1 MPTFLPVRGKCV
13 TPFPPIGTVPCSH
26 PGFYLR
32 TCRRDRLGRMTCNGR
47 SSLCNGCLAAVAS
60 LFVAALAGC
69 SPHQSPDR
77 EPLRIGTAKQLFID
91 DGVVEA
97 TESIS
102 RVLNRPVKHPGGPV
116 LRPERKWEGNF
127 ASVSSVIYDPED
139 ALFKMWYVPSLITAE
154 RPPGPLEEYESL
166 LRASNYREDLDLSCY
181 AVSRDGV
188 HWERPE
194 LGLVK
199 FEGSTRN
206 NIISDRSVRAEGGL
220 YNSGRAPNAFR
231 DHREQ
236 NPVRRYKALGFALAA
251 NGVTGLC
258 IYFSPD
264 GLAWEEYPG
273 NPVMVGTSDTH
284 TVLGWDPSRQ
294 KYVAYLRPGWKD
306 YREAVAAYDGIP
318 PEVRAA
324 SLPSHTP
331 DQLAPRAGRIRK
343 RTIGFSTSDDFVRWS
358 PIEPALIPDSVDPVD
373 LQFYG
378 MPALL
383 YEGIYLGFPWVFR
396 TNSLTMESHFAYS
409 REGREF
415 QRLPDRGP
423 YIPLG
428 ANGTWDDGCVYVR
441 QPLVHDGK
449 IWFYYLGV
457 NWRHGVEDLLA
468 EGENAEAAVGLA
480 TLPLDGFVSLDA
492 GPNPGTVTTRPLVFE
507 GSRLLVSFEDSQ
519 KGSAG
524 VDHHSSLRVEVLD
537 SNGEPLEGFGPE
549 EAEPVTRTVAG
560 QPVSWAG
567 SADLSNLAGQPV
579 QLRFHLRNGKFYS
592 FQFQ

>member
-1 MPTFLPVRGKCV
+1 MDT
-13 TPFPPIGTVPCSH
+13 

-32 TCRRDRLGRMTCNGR
+32 GRRRDRLERMIFNGKC
-47 SSLCNGCLAAVAS
+47 SLWNPGLAVGAA
-60 LFVAALAGC
+60 LWVAALAGC
-69 SPHQSPDR
+69 SPNPSPVR

-91 DGVVEA
+91 DRVVESTVA
-97 TESIS
+97 VS

-127 ASVSSVIYDPED
+127 AAVSSVIYDPED
-139 ALFKMWYVPSLITAE
+139 ALFKMWYVPSLITAG

-188 HWERPE
+188 HWERPD
-194 LGLVK
+194 LGLVE

-206 NIISDRSVRAEGGL
+206 NIISDRSVRSEGGL

-236 NPVRRYKALGFALAA
+236 DPARRYKALGFARAA

-258 IYFSPD
+258 VYFSPD
-264 GLAWEEYPG
+264 GLAWKEYPG
-273 NPVMVGTSDTH
+273 NPVMMGTGDTH
-284 TVLGWDPSRQ
+284 TVLGWDPSRK

-306 YREAVAAYDGIP
+306 YREAVAAYDSIP

-324 SLPSHTP
+324 SLPSHML
-331 DQLAPRAGRIRK
+331 DQLAPPAGNRRM
-343 RTIGFSTSDDFVRWS
+343 RTIGFSSSDDFIRWT
-358 PIEPALIPDSVDPVD
+358 PIAPALIPDAADPVD

-383 YEGIYLGFPWVFR
+383 YEGVYLGFPWVFR

-409 REGREF
+409 RGGREF

-423 YIPLG
+423 FIPLG

-441 QPLVHDGK
+441 QPIVHDGK
-449 IWFYYLGV
+449 IWIYYLGV

-468 EGENAEAAVGLA
+468 EEENAEAAVGLA

-492 GPNPGTVTTRPLVFE
+492 GPNPGTVTTRPLIFE
-507 GSRLLVSFEDSQ
+507 GNRLLVSFEDSQ

-537 SNGEPLEGFGPE
+537 SNGDVIEGFGLE
-549 EAEPVTRTVAG
+549 DAEPVTRTIAG

-567 SADLSNLAGQPV
+567 AVDLSSLAGQTV

-592 FQFQ
+592 FRFQ

>member
-1 MPTFLPVRGKCV
+1 M
-13 TPFPPIGTVPCSH
+13 PCSH

-32 TCRRDRLGRMTCNGR
+32 TRWRDRLGRMTCNGR
-47 SSLCNGCLAAVAS
+47 SNLGNPFLAAALGLIVAG
-60 LFVAALAGC
+60 LAGC
-69 SPHQSPDR
+69 SSHPSPER
-77 EPLRIGTAKQLFID
+77 EPIRIGTGKQLFID
-91 DGVVEA
+91 DHVVESTA
-97 TESIS
+97 SIS

-139 ALFKMWYVPSLITAE
+139 VLFKMWYVPSLITAQ
-154 RPPGPLEEYESL
+154 RPSGPLEEYESL
-166 LRASNYREDLDLSCY
+166 LRASNYREELDLTCY

-194 LGLVK
+194 LGLAE
-199 FEGSTRN
+199 FEGSNRN
-206 NIISDRSVRAEGGL
+206 NIISDMSVRSEGGL

-236 NPVRRYKALGFALAA
+236 DPARRYKALGYARAA
-251 NGVTGLC
+251 NGQTGICL
-258 IYFSPD
+258 YFSAD
-264 GLAWEEYPG
+264 GLDWKEYPG

-284 TVLGWDPSRQ
+284 TVLGWDPSRK

-306 YREAVAAYDGIP
+306 YGEAVAAYDGIP

-343 RTIGFSTSDDFVRWS
+343 RTIGFSASEDFIHWS

-409 REGREF
+409 RDGREF

-492 GPNPGTVTTRPLVFE
+492 GPNPGTMITRPLIFE
-507 GSRLLVSFEDSQ
+507 GNRLLVSFEDSQ

-537 SNGEPLEGFGPE
+537 SDGEPLEGYGLE
-549 EAEPVTRTVAG
+549 DMEPVTRTVAG
-560 QPVSWAG
+560 QPISWGG

-592 FQFQ
+592 FQFQSE

>member
-1 MPTFLPVRGKCV
+1 
-13 TPFPPIGTVPCSH
+13 
-26 PGFYLR
+26 
-32 TCRRDRLGRMTCNGR
+32 MTCNGR
-47 SSLCNGCLAAVAS
+47 SSLENGCLAAAAVLIVAG
-60 LFVAALAGC
+60 LAGC
-69 SPHQSPDR
+69 SSHPSRDR
-77 EPLRIGTAKQLFID
+77 EPVRIGAVKQLFID
-91 DGVVEA
+91 DHIVE
-97 TESIS
+97 TMSSVS

-127 ASVSSVIYDPED
+127 AAVSSVIYDPQD

-166 LRASNYREDLDLSCY
+166 LRASNYQEQLDLSCY

-188 HWERPE
+188 RWERPE
-194 LGLVK
+194 LGLVE

-206 NIISDRSVRAEGGL
+206 NIISDRSVRSEGGL

-236 NPVRRYKALGFALAA
+236 DPDRRYKALGYARAA
-251 NGVTGLC
+251 NGKIGICL
-258 IYFSPD
+258 YFSPD
-264 GLAWEEYPG
+264 GLAWNEYPG
-273 NPVMVGTSDTH
+273 NPVMMGTGDTH
-284 TVLGWDPSRQ
+284 TVLGWDPSRK

-306 YREAVAAYDGIP
+306 YEEAVAAYESIP
-318 PEVRAA
+318 TEVRAA
-324 SLPSHTP
+324 SLPSHTL
-331 DQLAPRAGRIRK
+331 DQLAPAAGNRRI
-343 RTIGFSTSDDFVRWS
+343 RTIGFSSSDDFVHWS
-358 PIEPALIPDSVDPVD
+358 PIEPALIPDSMDPVD

-396 TNSLTMESHFAYS
+396 TNSLTMESHFAHS
-409 REGREF
+409 RAGREF
-415 QRLPDRGP
+415 RRPPDRGP
-423 YIPLG
+423 FIPLG

-441 QPLVHDGK
+441 QPIVHDGT
-449 IWFYYLGV
+449 IWFFYLGV

-492 GPNPGTVTTRPLVFE
+492 GPNAGTVTTRPLIFE

-524 VDHHSSLRVEVLD
+524 VDHHSSLRVEVLN
-537 SNGEPLEGFGPE
+537 SQGEPLEGFGLE
-549 EAEPVTRTVAG
+549 EMDAVTRTVAG

-567 SADLSNLAGQPV
+567 SSDLSALAGQPV

-592 FQFQ
+592 FRFQ

>member
-1 MPTFLPVRGKCV
+1 MGS
-13 TPFPPIGTVPCSH
+13 VPGPEH
-26 PGFYLR
+26 GFYLR
-32 TCRRDRLGRMTCNGR
+32 TRCDRLRRMTRNGR
-47 SSLCNGCLAAVAS
+47 SALWIGRLAAVAVV
-60 LFVAALAGC
+60 LVAGLAGC
-69 SPHQSPDR
+69 SSHPSPDR
-77 EPLRIGTAKQLFID
+77 TPLRVGTAKQLFID
-91 DGVVEA
+91 DRVVEN

-102 RVLNRPVKHPGGPV
+102 RVLNRPVKHPRGPV

-127 ASVSSVIYDPED
+127 AAVSSVIYDPED

-154 RPPGPLEEYESL
+154 RPPGPLEKYESL
-166 LRASNYREDLDLSCY
+166 LRASNYREELDLSCY

-194 LGLVK
+194 LGLVE

-206 NIISDRSVRAEGGL
+206 NIISDRSVRSEGGL

-236 NPVRRYKALGFALAA
+236 DPNRRYKALGYARAA
-251 NGVTGLC
+251 NGKIGIC

-264 GLAWEEYPG
+264 GLAWNEYPG
-273 NPVMVGTSDTH
+273 NPVMVGTGDTH
-284 TVLGWDPSRQ
+284 AVLGWDPSRK

-306 YREAVAAYDGIP
+306 YREAVAAYDSIP

-324 SLPSHTP
+324 SLPSHTL
-331 DQLAPRAGRIRK
+331 DELAPAAGNRRM
-343 RTIGFSTSDDFVRWS
+343 RTIGFSSSDDFVHWS
-358 PIEPALIPDSVDPVD
+358 PIEPALIPDSTDPAD

-409 REGREF
+409 RAGREF
-415 QRLPDRGP
+415 RRLPDRGP
-423 YIPLG
+423 FIPLG

-441 QPLVHDGK
+441 QPIVHDGR

-468 EGENAEAAVGLA
+468 EGDKAEAAVGLA

-492 GPNPGTVTTRPLVFE
+492 GPNLGTVTTRPLIFQ

-537 SNGEPLEGFGPE
+537 SREEPVEGFGLE
-549 EAEPVTRTVAG
+549 ETDPVTRTVVG

-567 SADLSNLAGQPV
+567 SSDLSALAGQPV